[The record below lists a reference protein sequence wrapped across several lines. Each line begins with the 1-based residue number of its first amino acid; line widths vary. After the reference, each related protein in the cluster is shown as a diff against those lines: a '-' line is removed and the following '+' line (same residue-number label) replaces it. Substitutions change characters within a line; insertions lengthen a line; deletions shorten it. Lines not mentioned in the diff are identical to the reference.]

1 MTTGTNTNQQGAG
14 CLTLFALPF
23 CGVGLWLAYDVVG
36 RFAWGVEDW
45 QQLTLILIAA
55 LVFGGGGFG
64 LLIWS
69 RIAAGKLAEEA
80 RLKAVHPD
88 QPWMWKPGWASGR
101 IEGSSRATM
110 TLAWVMAFFTTV
122 LSAPTVISIPEEVI
136 DKGNHPALLG
146 LVFPLAAI
154 GFVIWGLRAT
164 ARWRKFSVSVFQMSA
179 VPGVVGGRLRGT
191 IQSGLQSPPE
201 EGVGLSLTCVHQRR
215 DSESNRSMHESILWQ
230 DQRTVGREHL
240 YAGLPGLTFPV
251 DFYVPFECRET
262 DEPDSG
268 SKVVW
273 RLEATAKVAGIDYRT
288 QFEVPVFKTPASS
301 PEPPEEGA
309 FTFRSEVKKEFD
321 PKTATIAVRLSAG
334 GGTEYFFPAA
344 RNVGAALS
352 VTTFLLIFAGA
363 IWLQLHLEIFLLLSH
378 HDRPVHA
385 VDVGVH
391 GRSMVHLKP
400 RGSRIGRGTGSSL
413 DFGLS
418 NDNRDPVRGG
428 QRREVAHRDAA
439 EPDDNTVRPGI
450 LRHRDASQAR
460 PQGDRRAR
468 HPQQARS
475 GVAGRADATTDRGVA
490 KVAA

>member
-45 QQLTLILIAA
+45 QQFTLILIAA

-80 RLKAVHPD
+80 RLKAAHPD
-88 QPWMWKPGWASGR
+88 QPWMWKTGWASGR

-136 DKGNHPALLG
+136 DKGNHPTLLG

-363 IWLQLHLEIFLLLSH
+363 IWFQLHLEIFLLFPILTGLFTLLMLVFTVDLWFTSN
-378 HDRPVHA
+378 RVVVESGEVRVHRLTLGFRTTT
-385 VDVGVH
+385 VIPCVEVSDVKLHIGMQQNQTTTQSGQAYYDIEMHRKH
-391 GRSMVHLKP
+391 GRKVTA
-400 RGSRIGRGTGSSL
+400 GRGIRNKREAEWLAEQMLLQIAES
-413 DFGLS
+413 
-418 NDNRDPVRGG
+418 
-428 QRREVAHRDAA
+428 RR
-439 EPDDNTVRPGI
+439 
-450 LRHRDASQAR
+450 
-460 PQGDRRAR
+460 
-468 HPQQARS
+468 
-475 GVAGRADATTDRGVA
+475 
-490 KVAA
+490 